1 MRSSTIILAPFLL
14 FTGLVAAK
22 GPKTIEVQPDFQGPQ
37 TGGICCD
44 AGTNSDTDKFCS
56 GNNLNAFCCGPFR
69 SDRKGGKGV
78 QVSPSSFAAA
88 RSNVQLSWRPQ
99 YYYYG
104 FSAERNA
111 MPKEKPTPM
120 TKDAA
125 SRIQSTSAKE
135 C

>member
-78 QVSPSSFAAA
+78 QGGCDPFPDFPTGRNVVTFPPGNQQCVSSGGHA
-88 RSNVQLSWRPQ
+88 
-99 YYYYG
+99 G
-104 FSAERNA
+104 FIGCA
-111 MPKEKPTPM
+111 
-120 TKDAA
+120 
-125 SRIQSTSAKE
+125 
-135 C
+135 